1 MRVLV
6 PGCCQEPRQNCSHHR
21 TSLDILCAPYWS
33 VINLDSH
40 RLAVYRTIHALNLQT
55 SAGSPANQE
64 TRIYKT
70 VRNDPPRKPDS
81 RINTRRRSHRTP
93 HPPSLCT
100 RPYSDKPPLPS
111 SNSLCLPD
119 PQPAAKNQTENVPVL
134 CKQDVPVGSERRCIA
149 IAHAQVKRIRRLG
162 HGALVVG
169 SPLSFPPPLSCLD
182 ANEKGDHSTTSSKA
196 V

>member
-6 PGCCQEPRQNCSHHR
+6 PGCCQEPGQNCSHHR

-40 RLAVYRTIHALNLQT
+40 RLAVYRTIHILNLQT

-100 RPYSDKPPLPS
+100 RPYSDKPPPLFQFTMSTRPPTCCKKSDGECTCALQARCSCGEREALHCNCSRAGEENTATGPRCSCRGFPSFLPS
-111 SNSLCLPD
+111 
-119 PQPAAKNQTENVPVL
+119 PV
-134 CKQDVPVGSERRCIA
+134 
-149 IAHAQVKRIRRLG
+149 
-162 HGALVVG
+162 VVFG
-169 SPLSFPPPLSCLD
+169 CQ
-182 ANEKGDHSTTSSKA
+182 
-196 V
+196 